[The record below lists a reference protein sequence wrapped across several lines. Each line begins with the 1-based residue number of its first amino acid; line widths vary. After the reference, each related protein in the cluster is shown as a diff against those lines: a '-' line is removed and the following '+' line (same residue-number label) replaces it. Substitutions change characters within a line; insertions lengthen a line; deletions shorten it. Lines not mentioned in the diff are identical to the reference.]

1 MSQLECTQTTPS
13 PEPNALEKVK
23 KFGFFASIASL
34 SYVFWIV
41 GGMELI
47 ERVAY
52 YGVKTVAGL
61 YATDPVSKGGLG
73 VTMTDFGTILMAWAL
88 VQAFAPVF
96 IGGMSDRIGYKETIA
111 LSTATKIVAYLLMAF
126 FPTYWGFLVGAI
138 VLALGTGIFK
148 PGIQGTL
155 VKSTTPQNS
164 TMAWGLFY
172 QMVNIGGW
180 VGPLIAA
187 QLRILDWQNVF
198 YACAAIISIN
208 FFMLLLYKEPGKEER
223 LARIAQSEAKGEVK
237 QSLWR
242 ESIKEFR
249 QAHLIYYTLIFSGF
263 WFMFMSLF
271 DVLPVHIRDWIDT
284 TTIVSSLFG
293 ENGTDSTTWKNVLG
307 MGPEGTTIMPEGI
320 MNLNFGMIML
330 TCFIFA
336 GVAQRLGTMNSLVV
350 GTFLCSG
357 ALFIIGGV
365 NVAWF
370 LVLAIFAFSIGE
382 MLASPTSYKLIGNIA
397 PHDKK
402 AMYLD
407 FKDLPLGIG
416 WVAESYIGPVLYDK
430 YAAKETLSK
439 AMLRDDYQFTASAL
453 SEIPQGE
460 YFSYLVTASGYT
472 DSQLTALLYE
482 QNNIGL
488 VWFVLATVGIC
499 SAFGLV
505 IYGRWIISTRSS
517 LTSEQKALVD

>member
-1 MSQLECTQTTPS
+1 MSQDITSTEPADNAGTPT
-13 PEPNALEKVK
+13 NTIK
-23 KFGFFASIASL
+23 KLGFFASIASL

-47 ERVAY
+47 ERVAF

-88 VQAFAPVF
+88 VQAFVPVF
-96 IGGMSDRIGYKETIA
+96 IGGLSDRIGYKETIA
-111 LSTATKIVAYLLMAF
+111 LSTITKIAAYLLMAF
-126 FPTYWGFLVGAI
+126 FPTYWGFMVGAI

-155 VKSTTPQNS
+155 VKATNPQNS
-164 TMAWGLFY
+164 TMAWGMFY

-198 YACAAIISIN
+198 YACAAIISLN
-208 FFMLLLYKEPGKEER
+208 FVMLLLYKEPGKEER
-223 LARIAQSEAKGEVK
+223 EARLAAQTDKK
-237 QSLWR
+237 SLWR
-242 ESIKEFR
+242 ESIQEFK
-249 QAHLIYYTLIFSGF
+249 QAHLIYYTVIFSGF
-263 WFMFMSLF
+263 WFMFMALF

-284 TTIVSSLFG
+284 TTIVATLFG
-293 ENGTDSTTWKNVLG
+293 EGGTDSMAWRSVLG
-307 MGPEGTTIMPEGI
+307 MDSDGMTILPEGM

-336 GVAQRLGTMNSLVV
+336 ALAQRLGTMNSLVV

-370 LVLAIFAFSIGE
+370 LVLAIFAFSVGE

-397 PHDKK
+397 PDDKK
-402 AMYLD
+402 AMYLG

-416 WVAESYIGPVLYDK
+416 WVAESYIGPMLYDK
-430 YAAKETLSK
+430 YAAKETLAK
-439 AMLRDDYQFTASAL
+439 AMLSDKYQQTSEAL
-453 SEIPQGE
+453 AAIPQGE
-460 YFSYLVTASGYT
+460 YFMHLVAMSGQT
-472 DSQLTALLYE
+472 EQQMTQILYE
-482 QNNIGL
+482 QNNIGV
-488 VWFVLATVGIC
+488 VWFVMGAIGIA

-505 IYGRWIISTRSS
+505 IYSKWIISARSS
-517 LTSEQKALVD
+517 LSSEQKELVD

>member
-1 MSQLECTQTTPS
+1 MSQSQPS
-13 PEPNALEKVK
+13 VTRGNTSLSSVK
-23 KFGFFASIASL
+23 KLGFFASIASL

-47 ERVAY
+47 ERVAF

-73 VTMTDFGTILMAWAL
+73 VTMTDFGSILMAWAL
-88 VQAFAPVF
+88 VQAFVPVF
-96 IGGMSDRIGYKETIA
+96 IGGLSDRIGYKETIA
-111 LSTATKIVAYLLMAF
+111 LSTITKIMAYLLMAF
-126 FPTYWGFLVGAI
+126 FPSYWGFMVGAI

-155 VKSTTPQNS
+155 VKSTNPRNS

-198 YACAAIISIN
+198 YACAAIISLN
-208 FFMLLLYKEPGKEER
+208 FLMLLLYREPGKEER
-223 LARIAQSEAKGEVK
+223 EAQLAAQSDKK
-237 QSLWR
+237 SLWR
-242 ESIKEFR
+242 ESLQEFK
-249 QAHLIYYTLIFSGF
+249 QAHLVYYTIIFSGF
-263 WFMFMSLF
+263 WFMFMALF

-284 TTIVSSLFG
+284 TTIVTSLFG
-293 ENGTDSTTWKNVLG
+293 ENGTDSMTWRSLLG
-307 MGPEGTTIMPEGI
+307 MNSDGMTILPEGM

-336 GVAQRLGTMNSLVV
+336 ALAQRLGTMNSLVV
-350 GTFLCSG
+350 GTVLCSG

-365 NVAWF
+365 NIAWF
-370 LVLAIFAFSIGE
+370 MVLAIFTFSVGE

-397 PHDKK
+397 PNDKK
-402 AMYLD
+402 AMYLG

-416 WVAESYIGPVLYDK
+416 WVAESYIGPMLYDK
-430 YAAKETLSK
+430 YGAKETLAK
-439 AMLRDDYQFTASAL
+439 TLL
-453 SEIPQGE
+453 SEKYEQTGEMLAAIPQGE
-460 YFSYLVTASGYT
+460 YFMYLVKLSGQT
-472 DSQLTALLYE
+472 EQHMTRLLYE
-482 QNNIGL
+482 QNNVGV
-488 VWFVLATVGIC
+488 VWFVMGAVGVL

-505 IYGRWIISTRSS
+505 IYSQWIMSARSS
-517 LTSEQKALVD
+517 LTHEQKALVD

>member
-1 MSQLECTQTTPS
+1 MSQQSTQSAAAAPQNS
-13 PEPNALEKVK
+13 PAQTIK
-23 KFGFFASIASL
+23 KLGFFASIASL

-47 ERVAY
+47 ERVAF

-88 VQAFAPVF
+88 VQAFVPVF
-96 IGGMSDRIGYKETIA
+96 IGGLSDRIGYKETIA
-111 LSTATKIVAYLLMAF
+111 LSTVTKIAAYLLMAF
-126 FPTYWGFLVGAI
+126 FPTYWGFMVGAI

-164 TMAWGLFY
+164 TMAWGMFY

-198 YACAAIISIN
+198 YACAAIISLN
-208 FFMLLLYKEPGKEER
+208 FLMLLLYKEPGKEER
-223 LARIAQSEAKGEVK
+223 EANLAKSAQSGVPKT
-237 QSLWR
+237 SLWR
-242 ESIKEFR
+242 ESIQEFK
-249 QAHLIYYTLIFSGF
+249 QAHLIYYTIIFSGF
-263 WFMFMSLF
+263 WFMFMALF

-284 TTIVSSLFG
+284 TAIVTSLFG
-293 ENGTDSTTWKNVLG
+293 ENGTDSVAWRSALG
-307 MGPEGTTIMPEGI
+307 MNADGMSILPEGI

-330 TCFIFA
+330 TCFLFA
-336 GVAQRLGTMNSLVV
+336 ALAQRLGTMNSLVV

-365 NVAWF
+365 NAAWF
-370 LVLAIFAFSIGE
+370 LVLAIFAFSVGE

-397 PHDKK
+397 PDDKK
-402 AMYLD
+402 AMYLG

-416 WVAESYIGPVLYDK
+416 WVAESYIGPMLYDK
-430 YAAKETLSK
+430 YAAKETLAKTMLSDTYQQSK
-439 AMLRDDYQFTASAL
+439 DAL
-453 SEIPQGE
+453 AAIPQGE
-460 YFSYLVTASGYT
+460 YFSHLVSISGQSAQEMTAV
-472 DSQLTALLYE
+472 LYQ
-482 QNNIGL
+482 QNNIGV
-488 VWFVLATVGIC
+488 VWFVMGAIGVA

-505 IYGRWIISTRSS
+505 IYSRWIISARSS
-517 LTSEQKALVD
+517 LSTEQKALVD